1 MKPSD
6 TILPMNPSDVLP
18 GLPLQAKILFIR
30 LRSIGDTILSIPLCT
45 ALKNWRPDL
54 RISVLVEEPNDQ
66 VLANNPDIDHI
77 ISIRTAD
84 RSSWKV
90 FRARLSAL
98 VKMRQHR
105 FDCCI
110 NLHGGSTSAYLTA
123 LSGARYRVGYGAF
136 RNAFA
141 YNIRVGSATNLP
153 PGMKS
158 HTVEHQIEWLRA
170 LGLPKAEIP
179 PSRVIP
185 NPQFEAIAKDRLT
198 KAGLK
203 MDSRY
208 AVVQPT
214 SKFYTKEWTAEGF
227 AEIADYLSSRYGLS
241 VVLTG
246 GPGEEGKLKTVQD
259 KSQSKPKLL
268 TSLSISELGW
278 ILSRACVFV
287 GNDSGPT
294 HLAAALSIP
303 VVVLFGSSDSALWS
317 PWKASYRAVQ
327 NPFDCNP
334 CPGYRCQVY
343 DEPRCIL
350 SITPSQVKA
359 AIDALLGNN
368 IAQKA
373 RNEE

>member
-1 MKPSD
+1 M
-6 TILPMNPSDVLP
+6 
-18 GLPLQAKILFIR
+18 
-30 LRSIGDTILSIPLCT
+30 
-45 ALKNWRPDL
+45 
-54 RISVLVEEPNDQ
+54 
-66 VLANNPDIDHI
+66 
-77 ISIRTAD
+77 
-84 RSSWKV
+84 
-90 FRARLSAL
+90 
-98 VKMRQHR
+98 
-105 FDCCI
+105 
-110 NLHGGSTSAYLTA
+110 
-123 LSGARYRVGYGAF
+123 
-136 RNAFA
+136 
-141 YNIRVGSATNLP
+141 
-153 PGMKS
+153 
-158 HTVEHQIEWLRA
+158 EHQIEWLRA

-203 MDSRY
+203 IDSRY
-208 AVVQPT
+208 GVVQPT

-241 VVLTG
+241 VLLTG

-359 AIDALLGNN
+359 AIDALLGKN

>member
-1 MKPSD
+1 MY
-6 TILPMNPSDVLP
+6 MNPSDVLP

-30 LRSIGDTILSIPLCT
+30 LRSLGDTILSIPLYT
-45 ALKNWRPDL
+45 ALKTWRPDL
-54 RISVLVEEPNDQ
+54 GISVLVEEPNDQ
-66 VLANNPDIDHI
+66 VIANNPCVDHI
-77 ISIRTAD
+77 ISIPAAD
-84 RSSWKV
+84 GSNWKV

-98 VKMRQHR
+98 ANMRQSR

-110 NLHGGSTSAYLTA
+110 NLHGGSTSACLTA
-123 LSGARYRVGYGAF
+123 LSGARYRVGYRGF

-141 YNIRVGSATNLP
+141 YNLRVGSTTMLS
-153 PGMKS
+153 PGVKS

-185 NPQFEAIAKDRLT
+185 NPQFEAVVKDRLT

-203 MDSRY
+203 ADSRY

-227 AEIADYLSSRYGLS
+227 AEIVDYLGSRYGLP
-241 VVLTG
+241 VLLTG
-246 GPGEEGKLKTVQD
+246 GPGEEGKLNIVHD
-259 KSQSKPKLL
+259 KSQSKPKVL

-278 ILSRACVFV
+278 ILGRASLFV

-317 PWKASYRAVQ
+317 PWKASYRMVQ
-327 NPFDCNP
+327 NSFDCNP
-334 CPGYRCQVY
+334 CPGYRCLVY
-343 DEPRCIL
+343 NEPRCIL

-359 AIDALLGNN
+359 AIDALLGDN
-368 IAQKA
+368 IAEKTRRA
-373 RNEE
+373 E